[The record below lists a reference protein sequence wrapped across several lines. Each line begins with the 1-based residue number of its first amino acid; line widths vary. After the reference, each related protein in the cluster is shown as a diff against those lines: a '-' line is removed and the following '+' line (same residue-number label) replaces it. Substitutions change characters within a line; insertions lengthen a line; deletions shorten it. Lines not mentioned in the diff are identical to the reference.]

1 MKHTFLLNRII
12 IYIIIT
18 ESKFPSGC
26 CNVILRQRKFEM
38 KYSKVVKYWL
48 FTGLFLVFMQ
58 IVIGGITRLTG
69 SGLSITEWDIVM
81 GTFPPFGEEAWNVEF
96 EKYKDTPQ
104 YSKINDGMTMGEFKF
119 IYFWEYFHRLWA
131 RMMGFIFLIPFIFFL
146 LKGMIDISLI
156 KRLGV
161 VIFFAALAA
170 VFGWIM
176 VASGLI
182 ERPWVNAYKLSI
194 HLSIGICVF
203 LSMVWTIL
211 ESFYKD
217 DWLGIRKGSSSWRRP
232 ILLLFILC
240 CIQIFFGGMVSGM
253 RAALAY
259 PTWPDMNGD
268 FIPSVLMDGSEWNWG
283 NMVEYERSSFAPAL
297 VQTLHRFTAYGII
310 VVSGF
315 LFYRLG
321 KEVGFRVFG
330 TWVKIFF
337 ALLTVQVLLGIFT
350 LVYSKGTI
358 PVGLGVMHQDVG
370 VLLLG
375 SLFVLLWQVSKAT
388 STE

>member
-81 GTFPPFGEEAWNVEF
+81 GTFPPFGEEA
-96 EKYKDTPQ
+96 
-104 YSKINDGMTMGEFKF
+104 
-119 IYFWEYFHRLWA
+119 
-131 RMMGFIFLIPFIFFL
+131 FIFLIPFIFFL

-315 LFYRLG
+315 LFYRLW
-321 KEVGFRVFG
+321 KDVGFRVFG